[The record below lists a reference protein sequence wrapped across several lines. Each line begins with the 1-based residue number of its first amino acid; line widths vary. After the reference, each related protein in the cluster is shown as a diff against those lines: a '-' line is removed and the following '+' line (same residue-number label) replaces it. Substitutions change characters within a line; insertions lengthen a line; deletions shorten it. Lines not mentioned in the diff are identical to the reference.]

1 VFRVV
6 ARGARRRELGVDDL
20 LQRARQA
27 EAAEA
32 GRVVHPGQA
41 RVEPRVEEILLG
53 RFPRVVVG
61 QEGAHPFA
69 EFFGGSQHS
78 VLFSTVPAS

>member
-1 VFRVV
+1 MLRVV

-41 RVEPRVEEILLG
+41 RVEPRVEEIL
-53 RFPRVVVG
+53 PRRVPWVMFG
-61 QEGAHPFA
+61 QEGEDPLA
-69 EFFGGSQHS
+69 EFFG
-78 VLFSTVPAS
+78 